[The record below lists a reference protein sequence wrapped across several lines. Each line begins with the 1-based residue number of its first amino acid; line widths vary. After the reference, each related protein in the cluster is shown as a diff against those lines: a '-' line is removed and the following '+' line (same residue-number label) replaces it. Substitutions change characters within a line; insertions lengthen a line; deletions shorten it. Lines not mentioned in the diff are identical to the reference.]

1 MKRFLLIS
9 LMSLLAISAFGQGKL
24 IESSE
29 DKRPAWIKRDVDR
42 YEIMKVCQ
50 QSTVSLEDARNLA
63 FEELH
68 NFVVNAVTTYLMRT
82 HVEGAEVE
90 KVKQEVENS
99 LYVKNISE
107 STALQVYWEHRLVK
121 KKDVYSYYILHNF
134 NDAEKKKVAIDIN
147 MGNFQEKNKELFQ

>member
-29 DKRPAWIKRDVDR
+29 DKRPAWIKRDGDR

-50 QSTVSLEDARNLA
+50 QSTVSLEDARDLA

-107 STALQVYWEHRLVK
+107 STALQV
-121 KKDVYSYYILHNF
+121 
-134 NDAEKKKVAIDIN
+134 
-147 MGNFQEKNKELFQ
+147 

>member
-121 KKDVYSYYILHNF
+121 KKDVYSYYILYNF

-147 MGNFQEKNKELFQ
+147 MSNFQEKNKELFQ

>member
-1 MKRFLLIS
+1 
-9 LMSLLAISAFGQGKL
+9 
-24 IESSE
+24 
-29 DKRPAWIKRDVDR
+29 
-42 YEIMKVCQ
+42 MKVCQ
-50 QSTVSLEDARNLA
+50 QSTVSLEDARDLA

-121 KKDVYSYYILHNF
+121 KKDVYSYYILYNF

-147 MGNFQEKNKELFQ
+147 MDNFQEKNKELFQ